1 MDRLV
6 KHYENTPASDD
17 EIQEESRREMKAK
30 VRPSVFVICV

>member
-1 MDRLV
+1 MDRLL

-30 VRPSVFVICV
+30 VRPSVSVA